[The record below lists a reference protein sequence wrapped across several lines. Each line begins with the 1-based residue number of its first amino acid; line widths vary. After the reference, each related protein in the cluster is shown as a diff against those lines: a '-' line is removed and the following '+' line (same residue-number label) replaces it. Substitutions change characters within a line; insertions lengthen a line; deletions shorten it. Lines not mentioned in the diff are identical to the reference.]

1 MLFTHCSTCPLAYFE
16 FSSKR
21 GYQFGRSLNVPSSSP
36 PVQEAEEEDAE
47 SPTPKPESVCG
58 AAKPHVG

>member
-1 MLFTHCSTCPLAYFE
+1 MLFTHVLPRPLAYFE

-21 GYQFGRSLNVPSSSP
+21 GYRFGRSLIVPSSSP